1 MHPGPLQKTLN
12 KMPVLEEFRFQQH
25 HAIQDDT
32 SGESNVCFGT
42 QKPYLILFSAPSPE
56 VFPRGPLP
64 LRPPADLILGL
75 GSRQR
80 QQY

>member
-12 KMPVLEEFRFQQH
+12 KMPVLAEFRFQQH

-42 QKPYLILFSAPSPE
+42 QKPYLIRFLLLLLKFSLE
-56 VFPRGPLP
+56 GPCL
-64 LRPPADLILGL
+64 
-75 GSRQR
+75 
-80 QQY
+80 